1 MIKSSTSF
9 IDILLNYFV
18 FIQSQKNMHGPTY
31 VCTYM
36 YTPSFFRWVAKHTH
50 WSDGIIVVV
59 FYINNTHLTWLNKAW
74 RYTHSWVKLSSAT
87 EAWPSTTNNVNVYKL
102 IVYKKTL

>member
-31 VCTYM
+31 V
-36 YTPSFFRWVAKHTH
+36 
-50 WSDGIIVVV
+50 
-59 FYINNTHLTWLNKAW
+59 L
-74 RYTHSWVKLSSAT
+74 
-87 EAWPSTTNNVNVYKL
+87 
-102 IVYKKTL
+102 